1 MPNTSVLTRTDN
13 TARAAGLVSVDGR
26 TYPLRLAG
34 IAARAEGGIASTT
47 LTQTYD
53 NPHKEPL
60 EVFYTLPLPAGG
72 AVTGYTIRLGKRFI
86 RGEIRRRKEAR
97 EQYRKALVEGRTASL
112 LEQDR
117 ADTFTQMLGCLP
129 PGETAE
135 VEIEVFQPLAF
146 LSADGGRST
155 EWEYRFPTVVGVRY
169 QGGKGR
175 VPDAEKLDI
184 DRAAGD
190 GIPVRMEAAL
200 VVADGPAAQTYPYAP
215 GLGIILK
222 DCDGGVQV
230 TLGEKMRLDRD
241 LVIRWSAVSR
251 EVGVRAAEGKG
262 LPCDKGRYALITLTP
277 PASVVEGLSRD
288 LTILIDASGSMSG
301 KPLGRAKIVAQELL
315 RSLDPADRFEMLA
328 FSTDV
333 KALVRGPAEANE
345 KDIGE
350 ALRALGRLQA
360 SGSTEMT
367 RAIVEA
373 LKPLRRD
380 SQRQVIILTDGYI
393 GFEGEVIGEILR
405 RLTPGARLHAV
416 GIGSA
421 VNRTLTS
428 GAARAGRGIEI
439 IVGDDDDAHAASGRL
454 LQATVRPVLTEIQVS
469 GTALVKVAPERSQ
482 DVLAGQPLVLLAEIS
497 GRGGEL
503 RICGKQAGAKKDWES
518 LVAIPPAAE
527 AAESG
532 LEPTRLPQTPLPL
545 GALFGRHAV
554 EDLELEL
561 AAADRGSH
569 AEIVAKIES
578 LGLRH
583 GIVTRATSLIAIS
596 EDPTVDPKD
605 PRRRERLAVELPA
618 DVSAEGVG
626 LGSAVESRAFRKL
639 AILGEPPMPMMDVAA
654 KWEQMD
660 ASDRT
665 MRPALQKSRLPG
677 LGRLLWRAGPR
688 SLHVREARVL
698 DVRDRILILEFEV
711 PESGFLLPRDGT
723 TASIEF
729 DDGTTA
735 KATVIARESSPLG
748 PHEAGLTVRLSL
760 GLTDRESW
768 PDGETRIHW
777 EDVRKGTGW
786 KMDEKVEVGI
796 HITLGEL

>member
-1 MPNTSVLTRTDN
+1 MTNMSVLTRTD
-13 TARAAGLVSVDGR
+13 TARPSGLVSVDGR
-26 TYPLRLAG
+26 AYPLKSAK

-47 LTQTYD
+47 LAQSYD

-60 EVFYTLPLPAGG
+60 EVLYTLPLPAGG
-72 AVTGYTIRLGKRFI
+72 AVTGYTIRLGKRII
-86 RGEIRRRKEAR
+86 RGEIRRRREAR
-97 EQYRKALVEGRTASL
+97 EEYRKALVEGRTVSL

-135 VEIEVFQPLAF
+135 VEIEVLQPLAF
-146 LSADGGRST
+146 LPAATDGVA
-155 EWEYRFPTVVGVRY
+155 EWEYRFPTVAGVRY
-169 QGGKGR
+169 QGGEGR

-184 DRAAGD
+184 DRAAGE
-190 GIPVRMEAAL
+190 GIPVRLEATL
-200 VVADGPAAQTYPYAP
+200 VVADGPLAQVNPHAP
-215 GLGIILK
+215 GVGIVLK
-222 DCDGGVQV
+222 DCDGAARV

-251 EVGVRAAEGKG
+251 EVGVRVVEGKG

-277 PASVVEGLSRD
+277 PASVEEGLARD

-301 KPLGRAKIVAQELL
+301 KPLGRAKIVAEELL
-315 RSLDPADRFEMLA
+315 RSLDPADRFEILA
-328 FSTDV
+328 FATDV
-333 KALVRGPAEANE
+333 KTLVRGPAEASERN
-345 KDIGE
+345 IRE
-350 ALRALGRLQA
+350 ALTALGRLQA

-405 RLTPGARLHAV
+405 RLSPGARLHAV
-416 GIGSA
+416 GIGFA
-421 VNRTLTS
+421 VNRTLTG

-439 IVGDDDDAHAASGRL
+439 MVGDDDDAHAASGRL

-482 DVLAGQPLVLLAEIS
+482 DVLAGQPLVLLVELS

-503 RICGKQAGAKKDWES
+503 HICGRQAGAKKDWES
-518 LVAIPPAAE
+518 LITIPP

-532 LEPTRLPQTPLPL
+532 LEPTGLPQTPLPL

-561 AAADRGSH
+561 AAAGRGSH
-569 AEIVAKIES
+569 AEIEAKIES

-605 PRRRERLAVELPA
+605 PRRHERLAVELPA
-618 DVSAEGVG
+618 DVSAEGLG
-626 LGSAVESRAFRKL
+626 LGPAAESRVFKKL
-639 AILGEPPMPMMDVAA
+639 AILGEPPMPRMDVAGE
-654 KWEQMD
+654 WERMA
-660 ASDRT
+660 ASDMT

-677 LGRLLWRAGPR
+677 LGRLVRRAGSR
-688 SLHVREARVL
+688 SLHVRQARVL
-698 DVRDRILILEFEV
+698 DVRGRLLILEFEV
-711 PESGFLLPRDGT
+711 PESEFLLPRDGT
-723 TASIEF
+723 TVSIEI
-729 DDGTTA
+729 DAGTTA
-735 KATVIARESSPLG
+735 RATVIARESSPQG
-748 PHEAGLTVRLSL
+748 PHEAGLTVRLAL
-760 GLTDRESW
+760 RLTDRESW

-777 EDVRKGTGW
+777 ESVRKGTGW
-786 KMDEKVEVGI
+786 KKDENVEVDI